1 MTIAFN
7 VRRAAPIAAPIVA
20 LGLMLAATPTA
31 MSAELLKQGAFV
43 GQSKHITTGTAT
55 IQKDGDSVVLVLGS
69 NFSLDGAPDPTVG
82 FTKNGKF
89 IPASQ
94 VGELKMLNGKQTYT
108 LPKGFLAQAYDAVTI
123 WCRKFAVPLGTAK
136 LS

>member
-7 VRRAAPIAAPIVA
+7 IRRAAPIAAPIIA
-20 LGLMLAATPTA
+20 LGLMLAVTPTA
-31 MSAELLKQGAFV
+31 MSAEVLQSGSFV
-43 GQSKHITTGTAT
+43 GQSDHITTGTAT
-55 IQKDGDSVVLVLGS
+55 IQKDGNSVVLVLGS

-82 FTKNGKF
+82 FTRNGKF

-94 VGELKMLNGKQTYT
+94 VAELKMLNGRQTYT

-123 WCRKFAVPLGTAK
+123 WCRKFSVPLGSAK